1 MATYRF
7 ELNDKPS
14 RNGKYSVFLR
24 VTVNGIR
31 KKLKTSIEVNR
42 KSDWNPTPKGDNWIR
57 PSEPNSKSLEHDTIQ
72 NYRESQRKPIRSLQ
86 SKERLHQ
93 EKSYQE

>member
-31 KKLKTSIEVNR
+31 KKLKTSIEENPIGILPPKVIIG
-42 KSDWNPTPKGDNWIR
+42 SD
-57 PSEPNSKSLEHDTIQ
+57 LQ
-72 NYRESQRKPIRSLQ
+72 NQILKLGT
-86 SKERLHQ
+86 
-93 EKSYQE
+93 

>member
-42 KSDWNPTPKGDNWIR
+42 KSDWNPTPKVIIGSD
-57 PSEPNSKSLEHDTIQ
+57 LQ
-72 NYRESQRKPIRSLQ
+72 NQILKLGT
-86 SKERLHQ
+86 
-93 EKSYQE
+93 

>member
-31 KKLKTSIEVNR
+31 KKLKTSIEVNL
-42 KSDWNPTPKGDNWIR
+42 
-57 PSEPNSKSLEHDTIQ
+57 NSATL
-72 NYRESQRKPIRSLQ
+72 
-86 SKERLHQ
+86 
-93 EKSYQE
+93 